1 MKISKI
7 YKWYMIYKACKRWL
21 RENWFDYTLILFI
34 VAALI
39 FCVFG
44 LKDL

>member
-1 MKISKI
+1 
-7 YKWYMIYKACKRWL
+7 MIYKACKRWL
-21 RENWFDYTLILFI
+21 SENYVDYALILFI